1 MVFNSLSGLSGATL
15 GVSRKDN
22 KDTGNRQKAVKILPK
37 ILYFYKMNNSKKIEQ
52 NFIIDSLTNSILNT
66 VSGDSFQT
74 EIIRLSKSDLKYIT
88 KKKGWSFNWKAE
100 FDEIKKEVYKL
111 TIVNNPSIIQGLLSV
126 TIEQDYVFMDLLE
139 SAPFNIGKNKI
150 YEGVAGN
157 LVAYACKISFQKGYE
172 GYVAFTAKTKLIN
185 HYEKTLGAY
194 HFKNQRMII
203 ETQASRVLVEKYFK
217 I

>member
-1 MVFNSLSGLSGATL
+1 ME
-15 GVSRKDN
+15 
-22 KDTGNRQKAVKILPK
+22 
-37 ILYFYKMNNSKKIEQ
+37 NSKNIEQ
-52 NFIIDSLTNSILNT
+52 GFIIDRLTNSILNT

-74 EIIRLSKSDLKYIT
+74 EVIRLGKPDLKHIA
-88 KKKGWSFNWKAE
+88 KNKGWNFNWKTE

-111 TIVNNPSIIQGLLSV
+111 TIVNNPTIIQGLLSV
-126 TIEQDYVFMDLLE
+126 TMEQDHVFMNLLE
-139 SAPFNIGKNKI
+139 SAPFNIGKHKI

-157 LVAYACKISFQKGYE
+157 LVAYACKISFQKGYD
-172 GYVAFTAKTKLIN
+172 GYVAFTAKSKLIE

-203 ETQASRVLVEKYFK
+203 ETPAARILVEKYFK

>member
-1 MVFNSLSGLSGATL
+1 MENS
-15 GVSRKDN
+15 N
-22 KDTGNRQKAVKILPK
+22 
-37 ILYFYKMNNSKKIEQ
+37 KIEQ
-52 NFIIDSLTNSILNT
+52 GFIIDRLTNSILNT

-74 EIIRLSKSDLKYIT
+74 DVIRLSISDLKLIT
-88 KKKGWSFNWKAE
+88 KKKGWNFNWKQE

-126 TIEQDYVFMDLLE
+126 AIEQDHVFMNLLE
-139 SAPFNIGKNKI
+139 SAPFNIGKHKL

-157 LVAYACKISFQKGYE
+157 LVAYACKISFQKGFE
-172 GYVAFTAKTKLIN
+172 GFVSFTAKTKLID
-185 HYEKTLGAY
+185 HYEKTLGAF

-203 ETQASRVLVEKYFK
+203 DTQAARIIVEKYFK